1 MNLQRCH
8 SSLVFILFISI
19 FVFSCSSNKP
29 ITTKQP
35 DNTSFKTNNTDNDGS
50 SFEKA
55 IVIEERNSSKG
66 IAAEYAWIKENY
78 PGCTMKKQALV
89 QHSNKPY
96 DVLTIVTS
104 DGQEK
109 EIHFDVS
116 NFFGKF

>member
-1 MNLQRCH
+1 MNFHHYR
-8 SSLVFILFISI
+8 SGLVFVLFMSI
-19 FVFSCSSNKP
+19 FVFSCSSGKP
-29 ITTKQP
+29 VATKQR
-35 DNTSFKTNNTDNDGS
+35 DRGSFTTNNTDNDGS

-89 QHSNKPY
+89 QHKNKPY
-96 DVLTIVTS
+96 DVLTIVRS
-104 DGQEK
+104 DGREK